1 MKEKLSSPSIEDAPV
16 FFVPA
21 DPIGWLGSMQRASI
35 QDYQRRFRDSLGISR
50 RPR

>member
-1 MKEKLSSPSIEDAPV
+1 MKEKSQSPSIEDTPV

-35 QDYQRRFRDSLGISR
+35 QDRQRKFLDGLGISR